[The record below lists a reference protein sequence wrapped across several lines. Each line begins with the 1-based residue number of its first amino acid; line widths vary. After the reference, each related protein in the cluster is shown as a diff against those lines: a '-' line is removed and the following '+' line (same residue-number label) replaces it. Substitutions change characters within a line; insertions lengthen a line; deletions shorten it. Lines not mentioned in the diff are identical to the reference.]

1 MAPSAIYETVAQVPV
16 GQKQLLKVKDAPT
29 AYRNDTWKGPVA
41 DDYMYAFKY
50 NFPLPTHD
58 NSDGSDALDF
68 TEDDE
73 MDRRAI
79 AERFLNQLEL
89 VIQSRDSKA
98 FAGLF
103 LYSGVWRDKVA
114 FTWDY
119 RSFNTPKNIE
129 NAASDLFP
137 RTPTRNYKLID
148 PAPSIQ
154 RPYPDIAWL
163 QIVYSFETDLVGASG
178 VLNLVKTTAGFK
190 IWTLHTAIES
200 LNGHPELP
208 NADGH
213 MIGDKSW
220 HHQRIEDDNLEGVE
234 PEVVVIGGGHCGLH
248 IAARLKALGVR
259 TLIVERNK
267 RIGDNWRNRYE
278 YLSLHLPHWADH
290 FPYLP
295 YPDHW
300 PTYTPAGKMGDWLES
315 YASMLELTAWTD
327 SKVVAASQSPMGDW
341 EITIQRG
348 TKEDRQTRTFHPKQI
363 VMATSLAGVPFVPDI
378 PDMEKFKGTIRH
390 STEHDSA
397 REWVGKKVLVVGTSS
412 SGFDTAYDFARRN
425 IDVTLLQ
432 RSPTYLMSLEESVPR
447 ILAPLY
453 EPKDHKRPDLETA
466 DRLNYSM
473 PVGPGEELNRR
484 TARDIWNADAE
495 LIAKMEA
502 LGFRVWRGQR
512 DTGSHTLGYTKNGGF
527 YFDAG
532 ACKAIID
539 GKIKVEQGYPIGFT
553 EDSIVL
559 NGGREQKYDLVVL
572 ATGFSNTI
580 DSVRNILGD
589 EVADRCN
596 PIWGMDEEGELNSAW
611 KTSGVPGL
619 WLMLGTLQAGRY
631 HSKKL
636 ALRIKA
642 ILEGVAPEPY
652 LK

>member
-1 MAPSAIYETVAQVPV
+1 MAPSAIIEPPTP
-16 GQKQLLKVKDAPT
+16 KELFKVENAPL
-29 AYRNDTWKGPVA
+29 AYRNDTWKKPVA

-50 NFPLPTHD
+50 NFPLPTYAD
-58 NSDGSDALDF
+58 SKDILDF
-68 TEDDE
+68 TEGGE
-73 MDRRAI
+73 KSREEI
-79 AERFLNQLEL
+79 ANRFVKQLEQ
-89 VIQSRDSKA
+89 VIQSRDSQA
-98 FAGLF
+98 FADLF
-103 LYSGVWRDKVA
+103 LNCGVWRDKVS

-129 NAASDLFP
+129 KAAWDLFP
-137 RTPTRNYKLID
+137 RTPTRNYKLIE

-163 QIVYSFETDLVGASG
+163 QIVYSFETNLVGATG
-178 VLNLVKTTAGFK
+178 VLNLIKTTDGFK

-200 LNGHPELP
+200 LIGHPEVP
-208 NADGH
+208 NRDGH
-213 MIGDKSW
+213 MTGDKSW
-220 HHQRIEDDNLEGVE
+220 HNQRIEDDNLEGVE
-234 PEVVVIGGGHCGLH
+234 PQVLVIGGGHCGLH
-248 IAARLKALGVR
+248 MAARLKALGIDALV
-259 TLIVERNK
+259 VERNK

-290 FPYLP
+290 FPYFP

-300 PTYTPAGKMGDWLES
+300 PTYTPAGKMGDWLEW
-315 YASMLELTAWTD
+315 YASAMELTTWTD
-327 SKVVAASQSPMGDW
+327 SSVVGASQSSTGEW
-341 EITIQRG
+341 EVTVERG
-348 TKEDRQTRTFHPKQI
+348 TKDNKYTRTFHPAH
-363 VMATSLAGVPFVPDI
+363 VVVATSLAGVPFTPNI
-378 PDMEKFKGTIRH
+378 PGMDKFKGTVRH
-390 STEHDSA
+390 STQHDSA

-412 SGFDTAYDFARRN
+412 SGFDTAYDFARRS

-432 RSPTYLMSLEESVPR
+432 RSPAYLMSLEESVPR

-453 EPKDHKRPDLETA
+453 EPKDHKPPNIENA

-473 PVGPGEELNRR
+473 PVGPAEELNRR
-484 TARDIWNADAE
+484 VARDIWNADVE
-495 LIAKMEA
+495 LIANMERA
-502 LGFRVWRGQR
+502 GFRVWRGQR

-532 ACKAIID
+532 ACQAIIN
-539 GKIKVEQGYPIGFT
+539 GKIKVEQGYPIAFT
-553 EDSIVL
+553 ENSIVL
-559 NGGREQKYDLVVL
+559 NGDREQQYDLVVL

-589 EVADRCN
+589 EIADQCN
-596 PIWGMDEEGELNSAW
+596 PIWGMDEEGELNTAW

-619 WLMLGTLQAGRY
+619 WLMVGTLQHGRY

-652 LK
+652 LE